1 MTKKQNSPFKLIV
14 IITLLVFV
22 VLAAIVLISNKN
34 SETNNDISFE
44 KQPSIKGQPTLGDPM
59 LLLQ

>member
-1 MTKKQNSPFKLIV
+1 MTKKQNSPFKLVV

-22 VLAAIVLISNKN
+22 VLAAIVLIGNKN
-34 SETNNDISFE
+34 SETSNDISFK
-44 KQPSIKGQPTLGDPM
+44 KQPSIEGQPTLGKLN